1 MPTVRGPDPGV
12 PILDG
17 TGQLRLRLMCAL
29 MRRGPHVARLIV
41 IKGPDEGK
49 QYDLPPGEPVSIGR
63 DRNNR
68 LVLHDTEVSRRHAE
82 IAPQNGSFLIRDV
95 GSANGTLVNTQPV
108 REVPLNPGD
117 HITLGQTILVF
128 SAARTERA
136 NGAASEIASQ
146 IRLISPK
153 DEEVPSA
160 IVKTVA
166 EDEGSRILARPDQVG
181 TQWLKTRLASLSVM
195 YETTQAVSH
204 ILDLDQLLDRIL
216 ELIFNSIPADH
227 GCVMLRNPDP
237 GEFVPKAVRFRDGV
251 SRQDKM
257 TVSRTIMDWVLNHKQ
272 GVLISD
278 AARDTRFATGNSIT
292 KFNIREVIC
301 VPMKGRHETHGVLF
315 LDTVSKKVVA
325 EGKEEVPATLTE
337 EHLSLAIAI
346 AHQAALAVE
355 ETRYHQAMVQGERLA
370 AIGQTIAALSH
381 HIKNIMQG
389 ILFGSDMVRSGM
401 SDRDDELLQRGWRL
415 VEKNQG
421 KIHDLVMD
429 MLSFSK
435 DRDPLIESADLN
447 KVAEDVIEL
456 VRGRAD
462 EKGVQLDIR
471 LSPTLPVV
479 PADPDGVHK
488 GLLNIVTNALDAV
501 EDREDPYVGV
511 QTLLEPNGQ
520 WARIV
525 VLDHGPGIPP
535 EKLAD
540 IFKPFVSTKGA
551 RGTGLGLP
559 VSRKIFRE
567 HGGDVVVESKVGKG
581 SKFILRLPMKSPH
594 LPDSSGSGSQERPA
608 LPNDV

>member
-1 MPTVRGPDPGV
+1 M
-12 PILDG
+12 
-17 TGQLRLRLMCAL
+17 
-29 MRRGPHVARLIV
+29 ARLIV
-41 IKGPDEGK
+41 IKGPDEGR
-49 QYDLPPGEPVSIGR
+49 QFELPTDGAVSIGR
-63 DRNNR
+63 DRASR
-68 LVLHDTEVSRRHAE
+68 VVLHDTEVSRKHAE
-82 IAPQNGSFLIRDV
+82 ISAQNEIYHLRDV
-95 GSANGTLVNTQPV
+95 GSANGTLVNAKPV
-108 REVPLNPGD
+108 GNAPLQPGD
-117 HITLGQTILVF
+117 HITVGQSILVF
-128 SAARTERA
+128 SSARNERPA
-136 NGAASEIASQ
+136 GLSGIAKQ
-146 IRLISPK
+146 IRLVAKQDSEI
-153 DEEVPSA
+153 PSA

-166 EDEGSRILARPDQVG
+166 EDEGSRILARPEQVG

-227 GCVMLRNPDP
+227 GCIMLRNPDD
-237 GEFVPKAVRFRDGV
+237 GEFEPVAIRFRDGI
-251 SRQDKM
+251 SRQEKM
-257 TVSRTIMDWVLNHKQ
+257 TVSRTIMDWVLEQKQ

-278 AARDTRFATGNSIT
+278 AARDARFATGNSIT
-292 KFNIREVIC
+292 RFNIREVVC

-315 LDTVSKKVVA
+315 LDTVTNTKRLVA
-325 EGKEEVPATLTE
+325 EGKDEITAKLTE

-389 ILFGSDMVRSGM
+389 IVFGSDMVRSAM
-401 SDRDDELLQRGWRL
+401 TDHDDNLLQKGWRL

-435 DRDPLIESADLN
+435 EREPAIEYVDLN
-447 KVAEDVIEL
+447 KIVDDVIEV
-456 VRGRAD
+456 VRGRAED
-462 EKGVQLDIR
+462 RKVRLDVR
-471 LSPTLPVV
+471 LSNNMPQV

-488 GLLNIVTNALDAV
+488 AVLNIVSNALDAV
-501 EDREDPYVGV
+501 EDRDEPYVGV
-511 QTLLEPNGQ
+511 QTLMEPGTQ

-525 VLDHGPGIPP
+525 VLDHGLGIPP
-535 EKLAD
+535 EQLAD
-540 IFKPFVSTKGA
+540 IFKPFVSTKGS

-581 SKFILRLPMKSPH
+581 SKFILRLPMRSPL
-594 LPDSSGSGSQERPA
+594 LPEIGGTQEQTAMAEPVG
-608 LPNDV
+608 DD

>member
-1 MPTVRGPDPGV
+1 
-12 PILDG
+12 
-17 TGQLRLRLMCAL
+17 
-29 MRRGPHVARLIV
+29 VARLIV

-49 QYDLPPGEPVSIGR
+49 QFELPAGETLSIGR
-63 DRNNR
+63 DRTNR
-68 LVLHDTEVSRRHAE
+68 LVLHDTEVSRKHAE
-82 IAPQNGSFLIRDV
+82 IVPHNGSFRLRDV
-95 GSANGTLVNTQPV
+95 GSANGTLVNTKPV
-108 REVPLNPGD
+108 KDVALGPGD
-117 HITLGQTILVF
+117 HITVGQTILVF
-128 SAARTERA
+128 SAARSERP
-136 NGAASEIASQ
+136 AASGEIANQ
-146 IRLISPK
+146 IRLITPR
-153 DEEVPSA
+153 DNEVPSA

-181 TQWLKTRLASLSVM
+181 TQWLKAKLASLSVM

-227 GCVMLRNPDP
+227 GCVMLRNPD
-237 GEFVPKAVRFRDGV
+237 GNEFEPAAVRFREGV
-251 SRQDKM
+251 NRQEKM
-257 TVSRTIMDWVLNHKQ
+257 TVSRTIMEWVLDHRQ

-278 AARDTRFATGNSIT
+278 AARDARFATGDSIT

-315 LDTVSKKVVA
+315 LDTVSNAKRMMA
-325 EGKEEVPATLTE
+325 EGKEEPAAQLTE

-355 ETRYHQAMVQGERLA
+355 ETRYHRAMVQGERLA

-389 ILFGSDMVRSGM
+389 VVFGSDMVRSAM
-401 SDRDDELLQRGWRL
+401 SDKDETLMHKGWRL

-435 DRDPLIESADLN
+435 EREPLVENTDLN
-447 KVAEDVIEL
+447 KIVEDIIEV
-456 VRGRAD
+456 VRGRAE
-462 EKGVQLDIR
+462 EKGVRLDVR
-471 LSPTLPVV
+471 LSPNMPLV

-488 GLLNIVTNALDAV
+488 ALLNIVSNALDAV
-501 EDREDPYVGV
+501 EEREEPYVGV
-511 QTLLEPNGQ
+511 QTLLEAGGQ

-535 EKLAD
+535 EQVTE

-567 HGGDVVVESKVGKG
+567 HGGDVQVESKVGKG

-594 LPDSSGSGSQERPA
+594 AADDSGPEHTVRVEPEDLQ
-608 LPNDV
+608 

>member
-1 MPTVRGPDPGV
+1 
-12 PILDG
+12 
-17 TGQLRLRLMCAL
+17 
-29 MRRGPHVARLIV
+29 VARLIV
-41 IKGPDEGK
+41 IKGPDEGR
-49 QYDLPPGEPVSIGR
+49 QFELPSDGPAPIGR
-63 DRNNR
+63 DRSNR
-68 LVLHDTEVSRRHAE
+68 IVLHDTEISRRHAE
-82 IAPQNGSFLIRDV
+82 ISPKDGGYRLRDV

-108 REVPLNPGD
+108 RDIPLQAGD

-128 SAARTERA
+128 SSARTERPEI
-136 NGAASEIASQ
+136 NSEIASQ
-146 IRLISPK
+146 IRLITRK
-153 DEEVPSA
+153 EDEVPSA

-166 EDEGSRILARPDQVG
+166 EDEGSRILARPDEAG
-181 TQWLKTRLASLSVM
+181 TQWLKARLASLTVM

-227 GCVMLRNPDP
+227 GCVMLRNPDG
-237 GEFVPKAVRFRDGV
+237 GEFEPKAVRFRDGV
-251 SRQDKM
+251 NRNEKM
-257 TVSRTIMDWVLNHKQ
+257 TVSRTIMEWVLDHKQ

-278 AARDTRFATGNSIT
+278 AARDARFASGNSIT
-292 KFNIREVIC
+292 RFNIQEVVC

-315 LDTVSKKVVA
+315 LDTVTNTRRLVA
-325 EGKEEVPATLTE
+325 EGKETPPSRLTE

-389 ILFGSDMVRSGM
+389 IVFGSDMVRSAM
-401 SDRDDELLQRGWRL
+401 SDKDDEMMQKGWRL
-415 VEKNQG
+415 VEKNQS

-435 DRDPLIESADLN
+435 ERDPVIESTDLN
-447 KVAEDVIEL
+447 RVVEDVVEV
-456 VRGRAD
+456 VRGRAED
-462 EKGVQLDIR
+462 RTVRLDVR
-471 LSPTLPVV
+471 LSPTLPPV

-488 GLLNIVTNALDAV
+488 ALLNIVTNALDAV
-501 EDREDPYVGV
+501 EEREEPYVGV

-535 EKLAD
+535 EKAGE

-551 RGTGLGLP
+551 KGTGLGLP

-567 HGGDVVVESKVGKG
+567 HGGDVLVESKVGRG
-581 SKFILRLPMKSPH
+581 SKFILRLPMKSP
-594 LPDSSGSGSQERPA
+594 LAPDQNGGSDPGTVLKPS
-608 LPNDV
+608 DV

>member
-1 MPTVRGPDPGV
+1 
-12 PILDG
+12 
-17 TGQLRLRLMCAL
+17 
-29 MRRGPHVARLIV
+29 VARLIV
-41 IKGPDEGK
+41 IKGPDEGR
-49 QYDLPPGEPVSIGR
+49 QFELSTDVPTSIGR

-68 LVLHDTEVSRRHAE
+68 VVLHDTEVSRRHAE
-82 IAPQNGSFLIRDV
+82 ISHQENAFRLRDV

-108 REVPLNPGD
+108 REVRLQPGD
-117 HITLGQTILVF
+117 HITLGQSILVF
-128 SAARTERA
+128 SSARTERPPG
-136 NGAASEIASQ
+136 GAAIANQ
-146 IRLISPK
+146 IRLITRK
-153 DEEVPSA
+153 DDEVPSA

-166 EDEGSRILARPDQVG
+166 EDEGSRILARPEQVG
-181 TQWLKTRLASLSVM
+181 TQWLKARLASLSVM

-227 GCVMLRNPDP
+227 GCVMLRNPENN
-237 GEFVPKAVRFRDGV
+237 EFEPVAIRFREV
-251 SRQDKM
+251 ANRQDKM
-257 TVSRTIMDWVLNHKQ
+257 TVSRTIMEWVLEQKQ

-278 AARDTRFATGNSIT
+278 AARDARFATGNSIT
-292 KFNIREVIC
+292 RFNIREVIC

-315 LDTVSKKVVA
+315 LDTVTNSKRLVA
-325 EGKEEVPATLTE
+325 ENAGQNDKDEPPARLTE

-389 ILFGSDMVRSGM
+389 IVFGSDMVRSAM
-401 SDRDDELLQRGWRL
+401 SDKDDAMLQKGWKL
-415 VEKNQG
+415 VEKNQA

-435 DRDPLIESADLN
+435 ERDPVIESTDLN
-447 KVAEDVIEL
+447 KVVEEAIDVI
-456 VRGRAD
+456 RGRAD
-462 EKGVQLDIR
+462 EKNVRLDIR
-471 LSPTLPVV
+471 LSPNMPLV

-488 GLLNIVTNALDAV
+488 ALLNIITNALDAV
-501 EDREDPYVGV
+501 EDREEPYVGV
-511 QTLLEPNGQ
+511 QTLLEAGGQ

-535 EKLAD
+535 ETLND

-551 RGTGLGLP
+551 KGTGLGLP

-567 HGGDVVVESKVGKG
+567 HGGDVLVESKVGKG
-581 SKFILRLPMKSPH
+581 SKFIMRLPMKSPH
-594 LPDSSGSGSQERPA
+594 LPDAVSSQEQA
-608 LPNDV
+608 AVTHLPEGE

>member
-1 MPTVRGPDPGV
+1 
-12 PILDG
+12 
-17 TGQLRLRLMCAL
+17 
-29 MRRGPHVARLIV
+29 VARLIV
-41 IKGPDEGK
+41 IKGPDEGR
-49 QYDLPPGEPVSIGR
+49 QFELPTDGAVSIGR
-63 DRNNR
+63 DRASR
-68 LVLHDTEVSRRHAE
+68 VVLHDTEVSRKHAE
-82 IAPQNGSFLIRDV
+82 ISAQNEIYQLRDV
-95 GSANGTLVNTQPV
+95 GSANGTLVNTKPV
-108 REVPLNPGD
+108 TDAPLQPGD
-117 HITLGQTILVF
+117 HITVGQSILVF
-128 SAARTERA
+128 SSARTERPA
-136 NGAASEIASQ
+136 GLSGIAKQ
-146 IRLISPK
+146 IRLITK
-153 DEEVPSA
+153 QDNEVPSA

-166 EDEGSRILARPDQVG
+166 EDEGSRILARPEQAG

-227 GCVMLRNPDP
+227 GCIMLRNPDD
-237 GEFVPKAVRFRDGV
+237 GEFEPIAIRFRDGLN
-251 SRQDKM
+251 RQEKM
-257 TVSRTIMDWVLNHKQ
+257 TVSRTIMDWVLDQKQ

-278 AARDTRFATGNSIT
+278 AMRDARFATGNSIT
-292 KFNIREVIC
+292 RFNIREVVC

-315 LDTVSKKVVA
+315 LDTVTNTKRLVA
-325 EGKEEVPATLTE
+325 EGKEEPTSKLTE

-389 ILFGSDMVRSGM
+389 IVFGSDMVRSAM
-401 SDRDDELLQRGWRL
+401 TDHDDNLLQKGWRL

-435 DRDPLIESADLN
+435 EREPAIEYVDLN
-447 KVAEDVIEL
+447 KVVDDVVEV
-456 VRGRAD
+456 VRGRA
-462 EKGVQLDIR
+462 EERKVRLDVR
-471 LSPTLPVV
+471 LSTNMPLV

-488 GLLNIVTNALDAV
+488 AVLNIVSNALDAV
-501 EDREDPYVGV
+501 DDREEPYVGV
-511 QTLLEPNGQ
+511 QTLMEPGGQ

-525 VLDHGPGIPP
+525 VLDHGPGIPQ
-535 EKLAD
+535 EQLAD
-540 IFKPFVSTKGA
+540 IFKPFTSTKGS

-581 SKFILRLPMKSPH
+581 SKFILRLPMRSPL
-594 LPDSSGSGSQERPA
+594 LPEVGGTQEQSAMAEPPGD
-608 LPNDV
+608 L

>member
-1 MPTVRGPDPGV
+1 
-12 PILDG
+12 
-17 TGQLRLRLMCAL
+17 
-29 MRRGPHVARLIV
+29 VARLIV
-41 IKGPDEGK
+41 IKGPDEGR
-49 QYDLPPGEPVSIGR
+49 QFDLPAGDSVTIGR
-63 DRNNR
+63 DRANR

-82 IAPQNGSFLIRDV
+82 VIPNNGSYEIRDV

-108 REVPLNPGD
+108 RELPLNPGD

-128 SAARTERA
+128 SAARAERP
-136 NGAASEIASQ
+136 NGTAPEIASQ

-166 EDEGSRILARPDQVG
+166 EDEGSRILARPDEAG

-227 GCVMLRNPDP
+227 GCVMLRHPDS
-237 GEFVPKAVRFRDGV
+237 GEFDPKAIRFRDGV
-251 SRQDKM
+251 NRQEKM
-257 TVSRTIMDWVLNHKQ
+257 TVSRTIMDWVLREKQ

-278 AARDTRFATGNSIT
+278 AARDARFATGNSIT
-292 KFNIREVIC
+292 RFNIREVIC

-325 EGKEEVPATLTE
+325 EGKDEPPSKLTE

-370 AIGQTIAALSH
+370 AVGQTIAALSH

-389 ILFGSDMVRSGM
+389 IMFGGDMVRSGIA
-401 SDRDDELLQRGWRL
+401 DKDDEILQKGWRL

-435 DRDPLIESADLN
+435 ERDPLIENTDLN
-447 KVAEDVIEL
+447 RVAEDVIE
-456 VRGRAD
+456 VIRGRAE
-462 EKGVQLDIR
+462 EKSVRLDIR
-471 LSPTLPVV
+471 LSPTLPHV

-488 GLLNIVTNALDAV
+488 ALLNILTNALDAV

-511 QTLLEPNGQ
+511 QTLLEAGGE

-535 EKLAD
+535 ETLAD

-567 HGGDVVVESKVGKG
+567 HGGDVLAESKVGKG
-581 SKFILRLPMKSPH
+581 SKFILRLPMKSP
-594 LPDSSGSGSQERPA
+594 LLADSGGGGGNEDLRA
-608 LPNDV
+608 LPEELG

>member
-1 MPTVRGPDPGV
+1 
-12 PILDG
+12 
-17 TGQLRLRLMCAL
+17 
-29 MRRGPHVARLIV
+29 
-41 IKGPDEGK
+41 
-49 QYDLPPGEPVSIGR
+49 
-63 DRNNR
+63 
-68 LVLHDTEVSRRHAE
+68 
-82 IAPQNGSFLIRDV
+82 
-95 GSANGTLVNTQPV
+95 LVNTQPV
-108 REVPLNPGD
+108 RDIPLQAGD

-128 SAARTERA
+128 SSARTERPET
-136 NGAASEIASQ
+136 NSEIASQ
-146 IRLISPK
+146 IRLITRK
-153 DEEVPSA
+153 EDEVPSA

-166 EDEGSRILARPDQVG
+166 EDEGSRILARPDEAG
-181 TQWLKTRLASLSVM
+181 TQWLKARLASLTVM

-227 GCVMLRNPDP
+227 GCVMLRNPDG
-237 GEFVPKAVRFRDGV
+237 GEFEPKAVRFRDGV
-251 SRQDKM
+251 NRNEKM
-257 TVSRTIMDWVLNHKQ
+257 TVSRTIMEWVLDHKQ

-278 AARDTRFATGNSIT
+278 AARDARFASGNSIT
-292 KFNIREVIC
+292 RFNIQEVVC

-315 LDTVSKKVVA
+315 LDTVTNTRRLVA
-325 EGKEEVPATLTE
+325 EGKETPPSRLTE

-389 ILFGSDMVRSGM
+389 IVFGSDMVRSAM
-401 SDRDDELLQRGWRL
+401 SDKDDEMMQKGWRL
-415 VEKNQG
+415 VEKNQS

-435 DRDPLIESADLN
+435 ERDPVIESTDLN
-447 KVAEDVIEL
+447 RVVEDVVEV
-456 VRGRAD
+456 VRGRAED
-462 EKGVQLDIR
+462 RTVRLDVR
-471 LSPTLPVV
+471 LSPTLPPV

-488 GLLNIVTNALDAV
+488 ALLNIVTNALDAV
-501 EDREDPYVGV
+501 EEREEPYVGV

-535 EKLAD
+535 EKAGE

-551 RGTGLGLP
+551 KGTGLGLP

-567 HGGDVVVESKVGKG
+567 HGGDVLVESKVGRG
-581 SKFILRLPMKSPH
+581 SKFILRLPMKSP
-594 LPDSSGSGSQERPA
+594 LAPEANGGSDPGTVLKPQTE
-608 LPNDV
+608 D

>member
-1 MPTVRGPDPGV
+1 M
-12 PILDG
+12 
-17 TGQLRLRLMCAL
+17 
-29 MRRGPHVARLIV
+29 ARLIV

-49 QYDLPPGEPVSIGR
+49 QFELPNGEAVSIGR
-63 DRNNR
+63 DRANR
-68 LVLHDTEVSRRHAE
+68 LVLHDTEVSRKHAE
-82 IAPQNGSFLIRDV
+82 VSAQNGAFRVRDV
-95 GSANGTLVNTQPV
+95 GSANGTLVNTKPV
-108 REVPLNPGD
+108 REAPLNPGD
-117 HITLGQTILVF
+117 HITVGQSILVF
-128 SAARTERA
+128 SAARSERPA
-136 NGAASEIASQ
+136 WASEIASQ
-146 IRLISPK
+146 IRLITRNE
-153 DEEVPSA
+153 EEVPSA

-227 GCVMLRNPDP
+227 GCVMLKNSDD
-237 GEFVPKAVRFRDGV
+237 GEFQPKAIRFRDGV
-251 SRQDKM
+251 NQQEKM
-257 TVSRTIMDWVLNHKQ
+257 TVSRTIMEWVLNQKQ

-278 AARDTRFATGNSIT
+278 AARDARFASGNSIT
-292 KFNIREVIC
+292 RFNIQEVIC

-315 LDTVSKKVVA
+315 LDTVTNTRRMVA
-325 EGKEEVPATLTE
+325 EGKEEPAARLTE
-337 EHLSLAIAI
+337 EHLSLSIAI

-389 ILFGSDMVRSGM
+389 IVFGSDMVRSALT
-401 SDRDDELLQRGWRL
+401 DKDDNMLHKGWRL

-435 DRDPLIESADLN
+435 EREPAVEQVNLN
-447 KVAEDVIEL
+447 KLVEDVIDV
-456 VRGRAD
+456 VRGRTE
-462 EKGVQLDIR
+462 EKGVRLDLR
-471 LSPTLPVV
+471 LSPIMPPI
-479 PADPDGVHK
+479 PADPDGIHK
-488 GLLNIVTNALDAV
+488 AVLNILSNALDAV
-501 EDREDPYVGV
+501 EDRDDRYVGV
-511 QTLLEPNGQ
+511 QTLMEPNGQ

-525 VLDHGPGIPP
+525 ILDHGPGILP
-535 EKLAD
+535 ETLPD

-567 HGGDVVVESKVGKG
+567 HGGDVLVESKLGKG
-581 SKFILRLPMKSPH
+581 SKFMLRLPLKSP
-594 LPDSSGSGSQERPA
+594 LSPDVGSVSEHIPPTAPPA
-608 LPNDV
+608 N

>member
-1 MPTVRGPDPGV
+1 
-12 PILDG
+12 
-17 TGQLRLRLMCAL
+17 
-29 MRRGPHVARLIV
+29 VARLIV
-41 IKGPDEGK
+41 IKGPDEGR
-49 QYDLPPGEPVSIGR
+49 QFELPADAPVPIGR
-63 DRNNR
+63 DRSNR
-68 LVLHDTEVSRRHAE
+68 IVLHDTEVSRKHAE
-82 IAPQNGSFLIRDV
+82 IAPTKDGAYKLRDV

-108 REVPLNPGD
+108 REIPLQAGD

-128 SAARTERA
+128 SSARTERPQA
-136 NGAASEIASQ
+136 NSEIASQ
-146 IRLISPK
+146 IRLITRK
-153 DEEVPSA
+153 EDEVPSA

-166 EDEGSRILARPDQVG
+166 EDEGSRILARPGEAG
-181 TQWLKTRLASLSVM
+181 TQWLKARLASLSVM

-227 GCVMLRNPDP
+227 GCVMLRNPDG
-237 GEFVPKAVRFRDGV
+237 GEFEPKAVRFRDGV
-251 SRQDKM
+251 NRNEKM
-257 TVSRTIMDWVLNHKQ
+257 TVSRTIMEWVLEQRQ

-278 AARDTRFATGNSIT
+278 AARDARFASGNSIT
-292 KFNIREVIC
+292 RFNIQEVVC

-315 LDTVSKKVVA
+315 LDTVTNTKRLVA
-325 EGKEEVPATLTE
+325 EGKEVPARLTE

-389 ILFGSDMVRSGM
+389 IVFGSDMVRSAM
-401 SDRDDELLQRGWRL
+401 TDKDEEMLQKGWRL
-415 VEKNQG
+415 VDKNQG

-435 DRDPLIESADLN
+435 ERDPVIESTDLN
-447 KVAEDVIEL
+447 RVVEDVVEV
-456 VRGRAD
+456 VRGRAED
-462 EKGVQLDIR
+462 RAVRLDVR
-471 LSPTLPVV
+471 LSPSLPPV

-488 GLLNIVTNALDAV
+488 ALLNIVSNALDAV
-501 EDREDPYVGV
+501 EDRDEPYVGV
-511 QTLLEPNGQ
+511 QTLLEPNGE

-535 EKLAD
+535 DKVGE

-551 RGTGLGLP
+551 KGTGLGLP

-567 HGGDVVVESKVGKG
+567 HGGDVLVESKVGRG
-581 SKFILRLPMKSPH
+581 SKFILRLPMKSP
-594 LPDSSGSGSQERPA
+594 LAPDPNGSPDPGTILKPTEPA
-608 LPNDV
+608 ADA

>member
-1 MPTVRGPDPGV
+1 
-12 PILDG
+12 
-17 TGQLRLRLMCAL
+17 
-29 MRRGPHVARLIV
+29 VARLIV
-41 IKGPDEGK
+41 IKGPDEGR
-49 QYDLPPGEPVSIGR
+49 QFELPSDGPAPIGR
-63 DRNNR
+63 DRSNR
-68 LVLHDTEVSRRHAE
+68 IVLHDTEISRRHAE
-82 IAPQNGSFLIRDV
+82 ISPKDGGYRLRDV

-108 REVPLNPGD
+108 RDIPLQAGD

-128 SAARTERA
+128 SSARTERPEI
-136 NGAASEIASQ
+136 NSEIASQ
-146 IRLISPK
+146 IRLITRK
-153 DEEVPSA
+153 EDEVPSA

-166 EDEGSRILARPDQVG
+166 EDEGSRILARPDEAG
-181 TQWLKTRLASLSVM
+181 TQWLKARLASLTVM

-227 GCVMLRNPDP
+227 GCVMLRNPDG
-237 GEFVPKAVRFRDGV
+237 GEFEPKAVRFRDGV
-251 SRQDKM
+251 NRNEKM
-257 TVSRTIMDWVLNHKQ
+257 TVSRTIMEWVLDHKQ

-278 AARDTRFATGNSIT
+278 AARDARFASGNSIT
-292 KFNIREVIC
+292 RFNIQEVVC

-315 LDTVSKKVVA
+315 LDTVTNTRRLVA
-325 EGKEEVPATLTE
+325 EGKETPPSRLTE

-389 ILFGSDMVRSGM
+389 IVFGSDMVRSAM
-401 SDRDDELLQRGWRL
+401 SDKDDEMMQKGWRL
-415 VEKNQG
+415 VEKNQS

-435 DRDPLIESADLN
+435 ERDPVIESTDLN
-447 KVAEDVIEL
+447 RVVEDVVEV
-456 VRGRAD
+456 VRGRAED
-462 EKGVQLDIR
+462 RTVRLDVR
-471 LSPTLPVV
+471 LSPTLPPV

-488 GLLNIVTNALDAV
+488 ALLNIVTNALDAV
-501 EDREDPYVGV
+501 EEREEPYVGV

-535 EKLAD
+535 EKAGE

-551 RGTGLGLP
+551 KGTGLGLP

-567 HGGDVVVESKVGKG
+567 HGGDVLVESKVGRG
-581 SKFILRLPMKSPH
+581 SKFILRLPMKSP
-594 LPDSSGSGSQERPA
+594 LAPEANGGSDPGTVLKPQTE
-608 LPNDV
+608 D

>member
-1 MPTVRGPDPGV
+1 
-12 PILDG
+12 
-17 TGQLRLRLMCAL
+17 
-29 MRRGPHVARLIV
+29 VARLIV
-41 IKGPDEGK
+41 IKGPDEGR
-49 QYDLPPGEPVSIGR
+49 QYELPAGEPVSIGR
-63 DRNNR
+63 DRTNR
-68 LVLHDTEVSRRHAE
+68 LVLHDTEVSRKHAE
-82 IAPQNGSFLIRDV
+82 IFSDNGTFRLRDV
-95 GSANGTLVNTQPV
+95 GSANGTLVNTQNV
-108 REVPLNPGD
+108 REVPLSPGD
-117 HITLGQTILVF
+117 HITIGQTILVF
-128 SAARTERA
+128 SSARTERPA
-136 NGAASEIASQ
+136 GASDIASQ
-146 IRLISPK
+146 IRLITRK

-166 EDEGSRILARPDQVG
+166 EDEGSRILARPDQAS

-227 GCVMLRNPDP
+227 GCVMLRNLDDAD
-237 GEFVPKAVRFRDGV
+237 FQPKAVRFRDGV
-251 SRQDKM
+251 NQQEKM
-257 TVSRTIMDWVLNHKQ
+257 TVSRTIMEWVLEQKQ

-278 AARDTRFATGNSIT
+278 AARDARFASGNSIT
-292 KFNIREVIC
+292 RFNIREVIC

-315 LDTVSKKVVA
+315 LDTVTSTRKMVA
-325 EGKEEVPATLTE
+325 EGKEEPVAKLTE

-389 ILFGSDMVRSGM
+389 IVFGSDMVRAAM
-401 SDRDDELLQRGWRL
+401 SDSDTALLQKGWRL
-415 VEKNQG
+415 VEKNQS

-435 DRDPLIESADLN
+435 EREPAIENTDLN
-447 KVAEDVIEL
+447 KVVEDVVDM
-456 VRGRAD
+456 VRGRAED
-462 EKGVQLDIR
+462 RGIELDVR
-471 LSPTLPVV
+471 LSSSLPMV
-479 PADPDGVHK
+479 PADPDGVLK
-488 GLLNIVTNALDAV
+488 ALLNIVSNALDAV
-501 EDREDPYVGV
+501 EDREEAYVGV
-511 QTLLEPNGQ
+511 QTLLEPGGQ

-525 VLDHGPGIPP
+525 VLDHGPGIPADD
-535 EKLAD
+535 LAD
-540 IFKPFVSTKGA
+540 IFKPFVSSKGS

-581 SKFILRLPMKSPH
+581 SKFILRLPMKSP
-594 LPDSSGSGSQERPA
+594 LVIESSGTLEFRA
-608 LPNDV
+608 FDLPPE

>member
-1 MPTVRGPDPGV
+1 M
-12 PILDG
+12 
-17 TGQLRLRLMCAL
+17 
-29 MRRGPHVARLIV
+29 ARLIV
-41 IKGPDEGK
+41 IKGPDEGR
-49 QYDLPPGEPVSIGR
+49 QFDLPPGEPVSIGR

-82 IAPQNGSFLIRDV
+82 IAPHNGSFHIRDV

-128 SAARTERA
+128 SAARAERA
-136 NGAASEIASQ
+136 TGAAPEIASQ

-166 EDEGSRILARPDQVG
+166 EDEGSRILARPDEAG

-227 GCVMLRNPDP
+227 GCVMLRNMD
-237 GEFVPKAVRFRDGV
+237 GADFDPKAVRFRDGV
-251 SRQDKM
+251 NRQEKM
-257 TVSRTIMDWVLNHKQ
+257 TVSRTIMDWVLREKQ

-292 KFNIREVIC
+292 RFNIREVIC

-325 EGKEEVPATLTE
+325 EGKEDVPARLTE

-389 ILFGSDMVRSGM
+389 IVFGSDMVRSALADKDGEM
-401 SDRDDELLQRGWRL
+401 LQKGWRL

-435 DRDPLIESADLN
+435 ERDPLIESTDLN
-447 KVAEDVIEL
+447 RVVEEVIEV
-456 VRGRAD
+456 VRGRA
-462 EKGVQLDIR
+462 EERGVRLDVR
-471 LSPTLPVV
+471 LSPTLPAV

-488 GLLNIVTNALDAV
+488 ALLNVVSNALDAV
-501 EDREDPYVGV
+501 EGREDPYVGV
-511 QTLLEPNGQ
+511 QTLLEANGQ
-520 WARIV
+520 WARVV
-525 VLDHGPGIPP
+525 VLDHGPGIEP
-535 EKLAD
+535 EKLGD
-540 IFKPFVSTKGA
+540 IFRPFVSTKGA

-567 HGGDVVVESKVGKG
+567 HGGDVVVESKLGKG
-581 SKFILRLPMKSPH
+581 SKFILRLPMKSPL
-594 LPDSSGSGSQERPA
+594 LPDPSGSGSQERPA
-608 LPNDV
+608 LPPGTE

>member
-1 MPTVRGPDPGV
+1 M
-12 PILDG
+12 
-17 TGQLRLRLMCAL
+17 
-29 MRRGPHVARLIV
+29 ARLIV

-49 QYDLPPGEPVSIGR
+49 QFELPAGETLSIGR
-63 DRNNR
+63 DRSNR
-68 LVLHDTEVSRRHAE
+68 LVLHDTEVSRKHAE
-82 IAPQNGSFLIRDV
+82 ISPHNGNYRLRDV
-95 GSANGTLVNTQPV
+95 GSANGTLVNTKPV
-108 REVPLNPGD
+108 KEVSLGPGD
-117 HITLGQTILVF
+117 HITLGQSILVF
-128 SAARTERA
+128 SAARTERPT
-136 NGAASEIASQ
+136 ASAEIANQ
-146 IRLISPK
+146 IRLITPK
-153 DEEVPSA
+153 DNEVPSA

-166 EDEGSRILARPDQVG
+166 EDEGSRILARPDEAG
-181 TQWLKTRLASLSVM
+181 TQWLRTRLASLSVM

-227 GCVMLRNPDP
+227 GCVMLRNPDG
-237 GEFVPKAVRFRDGV
+237 GEFDPTAIRFRDGV
-251 SRQDKM
+251 NRQEKM
-257 TVSRTIMDWVLNHKQ
+257 TVSRTIMDWVLDHRQ

-278 AARDTRFATGNSIT
+278 AARDARFATGNSIT
-292 KFNIREVIC
+292 RFNIREVIC

-315 LDTVSKKVVA
+315 LDTVTNTKRMVE
-325 EGKEEVPATLTE
+325 EGKEEPVSQLTE

-389 ILFGSDMVRSGM
+389 VVFGSDMVRSAMG
-401 SDRDDELLQRGWRL
+401 DKDDALMQKGWRL

-429 MLSFSK
+429 MLSYSK
-435 DRDPLIESADLN
+435 ERDPLIEDTDLN
-447 KVAEDVIEL
+447 RLVEDVIE
-456 VRGRAD
+456 VIRGRAD
-462 EKGVQLDIR
+462 EQGVRLDVR
-471 LSPTLPVV
+471 LSPNMPLV

-488 GLLNIVTNALDAV
+488 ALLNIVSNALDAV
-501 EDREDPYVGV
+501 EGREEPYVGV
-511 QTLLEPNGQ
+511 QTLMEAGGL

-535 EKLAD
+535 ESAAE
-540 IFKPFVSTKGA
+540 IFKPFVSTKGS

-559 VSRKIFRE
+559 VCRKIFRE
-567 HGGDVVVESKVGKG
+567 HGGDVLVESKVGRG

-594 LPDSSGSGSQERPA
+594 ADENGAPEHTVRLEPEDEE
-608 LPNDV
+608 

>member
-1 MPTVRGPDPGV
+1 LCLDFARGW
-12 PILDG
+12 L
-17 TGQLRLRLMCAL
+17 
-29 MRRGPHVARLIV
+29 VARLIV
-41 IKGPDEGK
+41 IKGPDEGR
-49 QYDLPPGEPVSIGR
+49 QFDLPAAEAVSIGR
-63 DRNNR
+63 DRSNR
-68 LVLHDTEVSRRHAE
+68 VVLHDTEVSRKHAE
-82 IAPQNGSFLIRDV
+82 IAPHNGGFHLRDV
-95 GSANGTLVNTQPV
+95 GSANGTLVNTHPV
-108 REVPLNPGD
+108 REAPLNPGD

-128 SAARTERA
+128 SAARTERPA
-136 NGAASEIASQ
+136 GADPEIASQ
-146 IRLISPK
+146 IRLITRK

-166 EDEGSRILARPDQVG
+166 EDEGSRILARPDQAG

-227 GCVMLRNPDP
+227 GCVMLRNPDG
-237 GEFVPKAVRFRDGV
+237 GEFEPKAVRFREGV
-251 SRQDKM
+251 SRQEKM
-257 TVSRTIMDWVLNHKQ
+257 TVSRTIMDWVLREKQ

-278 AARDTRFATGNSIT
+278 ASRDTRFATGHSIT
-292 KFNIREVIC
+292 RFNIREVIC

-315 LDTVSKKVVA
+315 LDTVTNTKRLVA
-325 EGKEEVPATLTE
+325 EGNEDVQSRLTE

-370 AIGQTIAALSH
+370 AVGQTIAALSH

-389 ILFGSDMVRSGM
+389 IVFGSDMVRAAMTDKDG
-401 SDRDDELLQRGWRL
+401 ELLQKGWRL

-435 DRDPLIESADLN
+435 EREPAVEPTDLN
-447 KVAEDVIEL
+447 KAVEEVIEV

-462 EKGVQLDIR
+462 DAGVSLDVR
-471 LSPTLPVV
+471 LSPTLPQV

-488 GLLNIVTNALDAV
+488 ALLNVVSNALDAV
-501 EDREDPYVGV
+501 EEREDPYVGV
-511 QTLLEPNGQ
+511 QTLLEPGGQ
-520 WARIV
+520 WVRIV

-540 IFKPFVSTKGA
+540 IFKPFVSTKGS

-581 SKFILRLPMKSPH
+581 SKFMLRLPMKSPL
-594 LPDSSGSGSQERPA
+594 LPDPGGSGSQEQPA
-608 LPNDV
+608 LPPDVTPE